1 MRMRFQY
8 YILLLLLCNSPMAF
22 AQLEAGSVSAGIAS
36 QKYTKE
42 SAKRALKDGT
52 AKLIVLSGA
61 SLSPNVRQDDLFK
74 TKYGVGYEIKG
85 DGLDGTPREM
95 KNYNY
100 TIFVWLEEKYGK
112 GWLNDV
118 RKDVVGYDK
127 WVLYQDAIPY
137 ILCSTKPTFNG
148 GTVSD
153 FTVWVI
159 NHMEVDE
166 KDKISSSVLV
176 RVLLSEEGEVIDVDD
191 IREVPSLLTNPF
203 IKAINKAPKWSPA
216 YNDGKPCKVI
226 LQLPVHIDFR

>member
-8 YILLLLLCNSPMAF
+8 YILLLLLCNSPKAF
-22 AQLEAGSVSAGIAS
+22 AQHEASFVSASIAS
-36 QKYTKE
+36 PKYTKE
-42 SAKRALKDGT
+42 SAKKALNNGT
-52 AKLIVLSGA
+52 AKLVVIGGTSFPL
-61 SLSPNVRQDDLFK
+61 NVRQDDLFK
-74 TKYGVGYEIKG
+74 TKYGVGYEIMG
-85 DGLDGTPREM
+85 DVVDGTPREM
-95 KNYNY
+95 KNYNF
-100 TIFVWLEEKYGK
+100 TIFTWLEEKYGK

-137 ILCSTKPTFNG
+137 MLCSTKPTFNG

-159 NHMEVDE
+159 DHMEVDE

-216 YNDGKPCKVI
+216 NNDGKPCKVI